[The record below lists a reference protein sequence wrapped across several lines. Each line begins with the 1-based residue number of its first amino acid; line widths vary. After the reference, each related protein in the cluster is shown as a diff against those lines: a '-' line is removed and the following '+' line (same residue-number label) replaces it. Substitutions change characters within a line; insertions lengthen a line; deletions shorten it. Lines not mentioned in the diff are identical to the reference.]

1 MKKQIVFV
9 LLTITLLFACK
20 SKGPTGSLLSAT
32 DFSEKIKATPNAA
45 IIDVRTPEEFLNGH
59 IQNAQNID
67 WNGDAFDQQTEAIDK
82 STPLMVYCM
91 SGGRSASAADALR
104 KKGFKEVYE
113 LDGGIMKW
121 HSANL
126 PETTSE
132 AVVKAGM
139 SMEQFQQLTTS
150 DKPVL
155 VDFYADWCAPCN
167 KMKPFLEEIAKEM
180 GDKVTIIRIN
190 VEENPEVADAL
201 KVDALPTLQVYKNK
215 TLAWAHTGFLE
226 KEKIAEQLQ

>member
-1 MKKQIVFV
+1 MKKQLVF
-9 LLTITLLFACK
+9 LLLAIGFLAACK
-20 SKGPTGSLLSAT
+20 SKGPANSLLPAT
-32 DFSEKIKATPNAA
+32 EFSEKIKATPNAA
-45 IIDVRTPEEFLNGH
+45 IIDVRTPEEFSKGH
-59 IQNAQNID
+59 LQNAQNID
-67 WNGDAFDQQTEAIDK
+67 WNGDAFDQQTEALDK
-82 STPLMVYCM
+82 STPLMVYCL
-91 SGGRSASAADALR
+91 SGGRSAEAADALR

-113 LDGGIMKW
+113 LEGGIMKW
-121 HSANL
+121 RSANL

-139 SMEQFQQLTTS
+139 SMEQFKQLTTS

-180 GDKVTIIRIN
+180 GNNVTIIRIN

-215 TLAWAHTGFLE
+215 SLAWSHVGFLE
-226 KEKIAEQLQ
+226 KDKIAEQLQ